1 MDPEDHWDA
10 VHQAAAE
17 QVDAFAQA
25 LRGNPALSA
34 TDLAW
39 HADNAYVLV
48 EFLANTYP
56 KMPRDATE
64 RDVWIFLFDYLV
76 TQAPYAGAAVALG
89 PISVGLFFE
98 FLARRERVREIDHI
112 RAACQMVEY
121 YRARWGRYEEIANAH
136 ANTPAAAESAREA
149 MDAWYQELDLRM
161 RERGLAPDRSL
172 AGGAQTWASHM
183 GPLEAAVFD
192 AVCLLLAQRARE
204 MAPRRPG
211 PEELER
217 ELLRAQA
224 TFMTTR
230 NEQLR
235 ATPLQAVLREREAL
249 ATRGLVPE

>member
-1 MDPEDHWDA
+1 

-17 QVDAFAQA
+17 QVDAFAEA
-25 LRGNPALSA
+25 LRGNPTLNAA
-34 TDLAW
+34 DAAR

-48 EFLANTYP
+48 EFRANTYP

-64 RDVWIFLFDYLV
+64 RDVWVFLFDYFV
-76 TQAPYAGAAVALG
+76 TQAPYAGEAAALA
-89 PISVGLFFE
+89 PLSVGLFFE
-98 FLARRERVREIDHI
+98 FLARRERVREIEFI

-121 YRARWGRYEEIANAH
+121 YRARWSRYEEIAGADTRAPH
-136 ANTPAAAESAREA
+136 AAESAHEA
-149 MDAWYQELDLRM
+149 LDGWYGELDLRM

-172 AGGAQTWASHM
+172 SGGPETWANHM

-192 AVCLLLAQRARE
+192 ALCLLLAQRARE

-224 TFMTTR
+224 AFMTTR

-235 ATPLQAVLREREAL
+235 ATPLKAVLREREAMV
-249 ATRGLVPE
+249 ARGLAPE